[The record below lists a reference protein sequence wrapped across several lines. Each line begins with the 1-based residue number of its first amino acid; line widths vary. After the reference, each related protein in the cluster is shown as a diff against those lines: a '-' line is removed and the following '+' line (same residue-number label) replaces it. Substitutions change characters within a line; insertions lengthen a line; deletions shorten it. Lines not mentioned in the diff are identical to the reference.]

1 MVPAAMR
8 QQANGTED
16 AYAGARSFLVGSRVA
31 PAFAARAIARIEAE
45 DGELG
50 LSFLATPMRALIR
63 ELREESEDAAAWAAL
78 LAQRLDHDGGDAAT
92 RRRARAMLVTAT
104 QRACEADAII
114 GALSRLLIGKD
125 RR

>member
-1 MVPAAMR
+1 MVPAAMP
-8 QQANGTED
+8 QANGTAD